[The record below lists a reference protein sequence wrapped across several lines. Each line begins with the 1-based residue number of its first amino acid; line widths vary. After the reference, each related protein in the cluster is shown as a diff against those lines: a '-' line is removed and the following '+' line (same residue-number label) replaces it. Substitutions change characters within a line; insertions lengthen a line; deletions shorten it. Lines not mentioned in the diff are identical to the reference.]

1 MKFHLGSSPHF
12 QPANKRF
19 NHDFMQFPTPN
30 FKLKIMKSILATFL
44 LIGSSLFAQEFNK
57 VVELD
62 NGKTIM
68 VGKINLDGLQSEPYA
83 NWFNTNYKN
92 YSVDKS
98 MVKMFRKQLKKHHIK
113 LFLGTWCGDSK
124 REVPRMLKILQEAK
138 FPMNQLEIVALD
150 RRKEHYKK
158 SPTGEEKGLNIIK
171 VPTMVF
177 FKEQSEVNRIV
188 ESPLESL
195 EEDMAQ
201 ILSGE
206 PYTPNY
212 ATLSKAK

>member
-1 MKFHLGSSPHF
+1 
-12 QPANKRF
+12 
-19 NHDFMQFPTPN
+19 
-30 FKLKIMKSILATFL
+30 MKSILVML
-44 LIGSSLFAQEFNK
+44 LFVGGTMFAQDFNK
-57 VVELD
+57 EIELE
-62 NGKTIM
+62 NGKTFM
-68 VGKINLDGLQSEPYA
+68 VGKINLEGLQSQPYA
-83 NWFNTNYKN
+83 NWFNTNYSN
-92 YSVDKS
+92 YVVDKS
-98 MVKMFRKQLKKHHIK
+98 MLKTFKKQLKKHDIK

-124 REVPRMLKILQEAK
+124 REVPRMLKILNDAN
-138 FPMNQLEIVALD
+138 FPMEQLEIVALD

-177 FKEQSEVNRIV
+177 FSSGKEVNRIV

-201 ILSGE
+201 IVTGK